1 MLVIFPQ
8 NPNTELLEM
17 LMRKF
22 YYHLKPLIPRRYQI
36 MFRSELIRRK
46 LSGVTE
52 VWPIDRRSATSPPN
66 WGGWPGNRRFALV
79 LTHDV
84 EHDVGQDKSYQ
95 VAHMEQSMGF
105 RSSFNLVPERYRVSA
120 DLRHFLVRHGF
131 EVGVHDFN
139 HDGKLF
145 SNYRTFSQRAPLI
158 NRYLRE
164 WNACGFRAGAMH
176 HNLEWIRE
184 LEVKYDLSTFDTD
197 PFEPQPDSVG
207 TIFPFLVQRGG
218 GNKPYVEMPYTLPQD
233 FTLFVLMKERDP
245 RIWKRK
251 LDWIAQRGGMALIN
265 THPDYMSF
273 RGELCGIEQYRAE
286 IYEQF
291 LTYVADN
298 YDGEY
303 WHALPRD
310 VAKFCRRT
318 MGGAAEFGGRG
329 VNLTARR
336 YA

>member
-1 MLVIFPQ
+1 ML
-8 NPNTELLEM
+8 
-17 LMRKF
+17 RKV
-22 YYHLKPLIPRRYQI
+22 YYHLKPFIPRRYQI

-46 LSGVTE
+46 LNGVTH
-52 VWPIDRRSATSPPN
+52 VWPIDPQSGAAPAN
-66 WGGWPGNRRFALV
+66 WSGWPGNRKFALV

-84 EHDVGQDKSYQ
+84 EQDPGQDKCYQ
-95 VAHMEQSMGF
+95 VARMEQGMGF
-105 RSSFNLVPERYRVSA
+105 RSSFNLIPERYRVSP
-120 DLRHFLVRHGF
+120 DLRHFLLRQGF

-145 SNYRTFSQRAPLI
+145 SDYRTFSQRAPAI
-158 NRYLRE
+158 NRYLKE

-184 LEVKYDLSTFDTD
+184 LDVQYDCSTFDTD

-218 GNKPYVEMPYTLPQD
+218 GRAPYVEMPYTLPQD
-233 FTLFVLMKERDP
+233 FTLFVLMKEP
-245 RIWKRK
+245 STEIWKRK
-251 LDWIAQRGGMALIN
+251 LDWIAERGGMALIN
-265 THPDYMSF
+265 THPDYMCFS
-273 RGELCGIEQYRAE
+273 GELCGIEQYRAE
-286 IYEQF
+286 IYEHF
-291 LTYVADN
+291 LNYVANN

-310 VAKFCRRT
+310 IARFCKRT
-318 MGGAAEFGGRG
+318 MVSDSEFGGRG
-329 VNLTARR
+329 GDLTARR